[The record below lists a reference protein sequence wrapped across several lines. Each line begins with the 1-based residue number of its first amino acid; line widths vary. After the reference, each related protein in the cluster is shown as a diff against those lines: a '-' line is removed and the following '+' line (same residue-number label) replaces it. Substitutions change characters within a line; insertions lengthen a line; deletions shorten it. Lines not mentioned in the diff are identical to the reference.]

1 MINIINKADCCGCSA
16 CANACPKSCIEMK
29 PDEEGFLYPEV
40 DTESCINCGLCDKI
54 CPIKTAEAVSQDNAV
69 SDAFCL
75 RAKSTD
81 IVKDSTSGGFFT
93 PLCEYVLNK
102 NGVVFGAAYT
112 ESKKIEHISVSCKN
126 KEDVKLLRGSKY
138 VQSNLCDSFTKVKE
152 LLKNGVTVV
161 YSGTPCQIEGLLSFL
176 RAPYDNLITV
186 DLICKGIP
194 SPMLW
199 EKYINYQEQKYK
211 SEVEKVT
218 FRKKTYGYHSGTMEL
233 VFKNG
238 KVYHGSG
245 RVDYMLKSYYKEI
258 CSRASCY
265 ECHFKTDHHKSDFT
279 IFDCWSASKLVS
291 GLKDDDF
298 GYTNVFVNTEK
309 GRKLLNELSDSYECY
324 PIDLEK
330 AIELDGVMVRRS
342 AIPHKERKNYYKNL
356 METPFPEHINEF
368 IPISKKDYIIENAK
382 TVVYKL
388 GLLNLIKKIK
398 K

>member
-1 MINIINKADCCGCSA
+1 MINIVNKAACSGCSA
-16 CANACPKSCIEMK
+16 CVHVCPKNCIEMK

-54 CPIKTAEAVSQDNAV
+54 CPIKITEAVSQDNTVA
-69 SDAFCL
+69 DAFCL

-81 IVKDSTSGGFFT
+81 VVKDSTSGGFFT

-112 ESKKIEHISVSCKN
+112 EAKKIEHILVSAEN
-126 KEDVKLLRGSKY
+126 KDDAKLLRGSKY
-138 VQSNLCDSFTKVKE
+138 VQSNPGDSFAKVKE
-152 LLKNGVTVV
+152 LLKDGVTVV
-161 YSGTPCQIEGLLSFL
+161 YSGTPCQVAGLLSFIKE
-176 RAPYDNLITV
+176 PYDNLITV
-186 DLICKGIP
+186 DLICHGTP

-211 SEVEKVT
+211 SEVVKVS

-238 KVYHGSG
+238 KVYHGSA
-245 RVDYMLKSYYKEI
+245 RVDYMLKSFFKEI
-258 CSRASCY
+258 SSRPACY

-291 GLKDDDF
+291 GLKDDDL

-309 GRKLLNELSDSYECY
+309 GRRLLSELKCFYEYY
-324 PIDLEK
+324 PVDLEK
-330 AIELDGVMVRRS
+330 AIELDGSMVRKS
-342 AIPHKERKNYYKNL
+342 AVPHKERKNYYKNL
-356 METPFPEHINEF
+356 KETPLPEHINKF
-368 IPISKKDYIIENAK
+368 IPVTKKDYILENVK
-382 TVVYKL
+382 GVIYKL
-388 GLLNLIKKIK
+388 GLLNLIKKLK